1 MLYKK
6 LLFHYDYA
14 MLTRKDLHEIEL
26 LIEEKLEEKF
36 KEKLKFLPTKDE
48 FYRKMDEVMG
58 ELKAIRDEM
67 AIVTGRVAIHTDQL
81 DASALLSINP
91 E

>member
-1 MLYKK
+1 
-6 LLFHYDYA
+6 
-14 MLTRKDLHEIEL
+14 MLTRNDLDQIEK
-26 LIEEKLEEKF
+26 LIEEKF
-36 KEKLKFLPTKDE
+36 SEKLKFLPTKDE

-58 ELKAIRDEM
+58 ELKAIREEL
-67 AIVTGRVAIHTDQL
+67 AAVTGRVSIHSDQL